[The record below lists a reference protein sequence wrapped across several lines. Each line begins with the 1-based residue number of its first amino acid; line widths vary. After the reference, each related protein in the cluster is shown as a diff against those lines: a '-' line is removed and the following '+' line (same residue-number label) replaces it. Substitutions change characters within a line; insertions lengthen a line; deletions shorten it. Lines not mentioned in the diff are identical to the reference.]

1 MQEIPVTALH
11 LLTPYGSQALPVYLG
26 NSLLPASNQLP
37 PIPIDL
43 IESEKASLSVCVHS
57 PVMLETS

>member
-1 MQEIPVTALH
+1 MQEITSDCPTPPYFIRFLSITCVSWELS
-11 LLTPYGSQALPVYLG
+11 LT
-26 NSLLPASNQLP
+26 NFP
-37 PIPIDL
+37 PTPIDL